1 MGNEVKITCNI
12 FLVNSLN
19 SQENNDQKYKE
30 DQIYFNFS
38 FDFQLKSIEGY
49 QQNGFSRT
57 FNFGLLKDIS
67 LNQKGDKA
75 IALGLGYGY
84 SRLINNL
91 NIGQN
96 LNFIVEDDSALRNR
110 LSYHSIQFPLEFR
123 LRTST
128 LKSFAFWRV
137 YLGYRVNYN
146 FSSKYKPFFGRK
158 TSLEKYV
165 NEFSHFVSLSLGFN
179 TWNIRFETGLSPI
192 IKLSSVSENFNSN
205 FFISSVGL
213 IFYLL

>member
-1 MGNEVKITCNI
+1 MRLKLLVTL

-137 YLGYRVNYN
+137 YLGYRINYN

-165 NEFSHFVSLSLGFN
+165 NEFSHFLSLSLGFN

>member
-1 MGNEVKITCNI
+1 MRLKLLVTF

-19 SQENNDQKYKE
+19 CQENNDQKYKE

-137 YLGYRVNYN
+137 YLGYRINYN

-165 NEFSHFVSLSLGFN
+165 NKFSHYLSLSLGFN

>member
-1 MGNEVKITCNI
+1 MRLKLLVTF

-137 YLGYRVNYN
+137 YLGYRINYN

-165 NEFSHFVSLSLGFN
+165 NEFSHFLSLSLGFN